1 MSRIHVV
8 TSSRYSSAYP
18 SSADGTMWATESTF
32 SASKDEFARE
42 CMLAVDTDRCLC
54 AEVT

>member
-1 MSRIHVV
+1 
-8 TSSRYSSAYP
+8 
-18 SSADGTMWATESTF
+18 MWATESTF